1 MKTPLIY
8 VAFLAIVIAVAPLI
22 SLQLRK
28 TLTENSGLV
37 GLASV
42 VIILATQAKTRI

>member
-1 MKTPLIY
+1 MPMPMFF
-8 VAFLAIVIAVAPLI
+8 VAFLATVITISPLI
-22 SLQLRK
+22 SYKLRA

-42 VIILATQAKTRI
+42 VIILATQAKIKI